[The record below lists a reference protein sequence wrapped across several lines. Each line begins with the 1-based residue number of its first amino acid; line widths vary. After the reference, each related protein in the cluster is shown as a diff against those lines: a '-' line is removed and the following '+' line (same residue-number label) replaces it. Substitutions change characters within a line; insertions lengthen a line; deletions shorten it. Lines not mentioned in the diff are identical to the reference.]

1 MSITEQ
7 NQLNQK
13 YGAGKK
19 YLRAREIK
27 ENYGIPLST
36 LWLYAKQ
43 GKITPKKISARVTVF
58 AVAELEAFINSV
70 EVA

>member
-1 MSITEQ
+1 MNLQKIYDTT
-7 NQLNQK
+7 QK

-58 AVAELEAFINSV
+58 AVAELEAFINNV

>member
-1 MSITEQ
+1 MSETIKKEIEK
-7 NQLNQK
+7 K
-13 YGAGKK
+13 YNAGKK
-19 YLRAREIK
+19 YLRANEIK

-43 GKITPKKISARVTVF
+43 GKLTPKKVSSRVTLF
-58 AVAELEAFINSV
+58 EVAELEAFINKD

>member
-1 MSITEQ
+1 MSETLKTEIE
-7 NQLNQK
+7 NN
-13 YGAGKK
+13 YSVGKK

-43 GKITPKKISARVTVF
+43 GKLHPKKVSERVTLFSVQ
-58 AVAELEAFINSV
+58 EIEEFINSV